1 MQWYYVEAG
10 QQAGPV
16 QEQQLEELVRAGK
29 IQADTLVWHEGM
41 AAWAPYREVA
51 PAESAPPP
59 APEAGA
65 PPVVASGG
73 TAGAGGLICSECG
86 RAFSPADVIR
96 YNDKWVCA
104 SCKPVFFQRLREGA
118 TAGGGAPGALVSE
131 AELLVRDYEVDIG
144 SSLQRGWETFKAN
157 AGLMIGATVLVY
169 LAIMG
174 VSLVSNLIPVAG
186 FIVSLFVNGPLMGG
200 LWVFYIKRV
209 RNQEGGL
216 ADAFSGF
223 SPRFW
228 QLALT
233 QAIPG
238 LISLGV
244 MGLIGIVMAMT
255 LPTMMVGART
265 RGIAASAAAHAML
278 IPLVVSAV
286 IAVLVLLYLSTCW
299 MFALPL
305 AGDKGLN
312 FWPALELSR
321 RVVSKHWWMTFWLMV
336 VCGVLGMLGI
346 FACGLGLL
354 VSGPV
359 AFAMLAS
366 HYEKVFG
373 DLAPNPG

>member
-16 QEQQLEELVRAGK
+16 QEQQLQELVLAGK

-41 AAWAPYREVA
+41 TAWAPYREVA
-51 PAESAPPP
+51 PPGTPA
-59 APEAGA
+59 APEPGR
-65 PPVVASGG
+65 PPVVGSAA
-73 TAGAGGLICSECG
+73 TDAAGGLICSECG
-86 RAFSPADVIR
+86 RAFPPTDVIR

-104 SCKPVFFQRLREGA
+104 TCKPVFFQRLREGA
-118 TAGGGAPGALVSE
+118 AAGGGTPGAQVSE
-131 AELLVRDYEVDIG
+131 VELLTRDYEVDIG
-144 SSLQRGWETFKAN
+144 GSLERGWETFKAN
-157 AGLMIGATVLVY
+157 AGIMIGASVLVY

-174 VSLVSNLIPVAG
+174 VSLFSNFIPVAG
-186 FIVSLFVNGPLMGG
+186 FILSLFINGPLMGG
-200 LWVFYIKRV
+200 LWVFYIKLV
-209 RNQEGGL
+209 RKQEAGL

-244 MGLIGIVMAMT
+244 MGLIGIVLAMS

-265 RGIAASAAAHAML
+265 RSIAASAAAHAML
-278 IPLVVSAV
+278 IPLIVSAV
-286 IAVLVLLYLSTCW
+286 IGVLILFYLSTCW

-305 AGDKGLN
+305 AGEKGLK

-336 VCGVLGMLGI
+336 VCGVLGMIGF
-346 FACGLGLL
+346 FACGLGVLI
-354 VSGPV
+354 SGPV

-373 DLAPNPG
+373 DLTPNPT